1 MSIDLEYAIKKD
13 IRNNPIVREVD
24 REQKREFLR
33 MLAFGV
39 AIVGMLL
46 FSATAARSRCSPA
59 ATASSSLRQQLAE
72 EESLHRKLTLEVET
86 WRAPELLEK
95 RAMRELH
102 MVAPSSSDM
111 VVLELVPPPSAPD
124 RSIVATART
133 EGR

>member
-13 IRNNPIVREVD
+13 IRNNPIIREVD

-46 FSATAARSRCSPA
+46 FSATQPFKVLTSGYEIER
-59 ATASSSLRQQLAE
+59 LRQQLAE

-86 WRAPELLEK
+86 WRAPQLLER
-95 RAMRELH
+95 RAIRELH

-111 VVLELVPPPSAPD
+111 VVLELVPPPTAPL
-124 RSIVATART
+124 RSVVAAVNTEAR
-133 EGR
+133 

>member
-13 IRNNPIVREVD
+13 IRNNPIVREID

-46 FSATAARSRCSPA
+46 FSATQPFKVLTSGYEIER
-59 ATASSSLRQQLAE
+59 LRQQLAE

-86 WRAPELLEK
+86 WRAPELLER
-95 RAMRELH
+95 RAVRELH
-102 MVAPSSSDM
+102 MVAPTSSDM
-111 VVLELVPPPSAPD
+111 VVLELVPAPSVPD
-124 RSIVATART
+124 RSIVASAGQEAR
-133 EGR
+133 